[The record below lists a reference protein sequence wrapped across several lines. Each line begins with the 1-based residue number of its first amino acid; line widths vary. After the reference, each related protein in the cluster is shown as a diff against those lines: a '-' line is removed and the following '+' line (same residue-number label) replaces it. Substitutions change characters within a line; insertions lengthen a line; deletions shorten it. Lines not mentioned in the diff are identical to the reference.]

1 MRGNGLRSPEFEWAW
16 LSATPFYISATH
28 ISTDMDMKLRLVQFE
43 SGGRQRVGV
52 ELEDGGSVV
61 DVAAVDPAIPSD
73 MRSFLEQ
80 WERSVDLAARAVE
93 KAESTGEHTFLSKDF
108 SLKAPIYDPQKV
120 IGIGMNYADHWR
132 ELGTPMPENP
142 VVFSKFSSAITEPN
156 GSIVLPDEAEK
167 VDYEVELAF
176 IICKQGK
183 HIKESE
189 AMSYVAGFTVAHD
202 VTARD
207 WQMEMHKNG
216 GQWLI
221 GKTFDTFCPLG
232 PAIVTR
238 AALSDPH
245 KLGIRCRLNGELV
258 QNSNTDQ
265 LMRKTEALIVF
276 LSRFMTLQPGDV
288 VLTGT
293 PPGVGCF
300 RKPPLWLKK
309 GDVVE
314 CEVDEIGKIVNAI
327 I

>member
-1 MRGNGLRSPEFEWAW
+1 
-16 LSATPFYISATH
+16 
-28 ISTDMDMKLRLVQFE
+28 MDALKLRLVQFE
-43 SGGRQRVGV
+43 SAGRQRVGV

-61 DVAAVDPAIPSD
+61 DVTAVDPAIPSD
-73 MRSFLEQ
+73 MKSFLEQ
-80 WERSVDLAARAVE
+80 WESSVSLAARA
-93 KAESTGEHTFLSKDF
+93 AEEAKTNGKRILLPKDF

-132 ELGTPMPENP
+132 ELNAPMPEDP
-142 VVFSKFSSAITEPN
+142 VVFSKFSSSITEPN
-156 GSIVLPDEAEK
+156 GSVILPDEAES

-176 IICKQGK
+176 VICKPGK
-183 HIKESE
+183 RIKESE
-189 AMSYVAGFTVAHD
+189 AMSHVAGFTVAHD

-207 WQMEMHKNG
+207 WQMHKNG
-216 GQWLI
+216 GQWLV

-245 KLGIRCRLNGELV
+245 KLGIRCWLNGELV

-265 LMRKTEALIVF
+265 LMHKTEALIVF

-309 GDVVE
+309 GDVVQ
-314 CEVDEIGKIVNAI
+314 CEVDEIGKIVNTVM
-327 I
+327 